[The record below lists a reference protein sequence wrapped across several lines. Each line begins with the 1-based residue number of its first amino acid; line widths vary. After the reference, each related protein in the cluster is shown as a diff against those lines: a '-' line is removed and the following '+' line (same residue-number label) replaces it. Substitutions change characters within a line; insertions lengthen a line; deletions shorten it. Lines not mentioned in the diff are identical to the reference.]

1 MAKVEAARH
10 KRDRQRLEGRLE
22 TLQSGRSD
30 LGAVA
35 ERIQAM
41 MDMVDQTEARSRST
55 SQMVRHGVLPR
66 GSLDHRPC
74 FYESMPSSIYWN
86 AP

>member
-1 MAKVEAARH
+1 MAQVEAARH

-22 TLQSGRSD
+22 TLQLGRSD

-41 MDMVDQTEARSRST
+41 MDLVEETGARSRSM
-55 SQMVRHGVLPR
+55 SQMVGLGVWTV
-66 GSLDHRPC
+66 GV
-74 FYESMPSSIYWN
+74 
-86 AP
+86 